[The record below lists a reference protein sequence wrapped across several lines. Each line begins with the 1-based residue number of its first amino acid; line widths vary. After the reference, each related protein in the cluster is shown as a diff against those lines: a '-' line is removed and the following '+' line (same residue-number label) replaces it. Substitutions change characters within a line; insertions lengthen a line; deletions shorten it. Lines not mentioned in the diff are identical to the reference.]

1 MKEERKERRWVITC
15 RCGMKKGR
23 KEGIHVQYR
32 DVLAKG
38 RSHKQWCLLVQGNNG
53 WVITCRCGMKEGRNE
68 GRKEGKKVG
77 NYL

>member
-1 MKEERKERRWVITC
+1 MNE
-15 RCGMKKGR
+15 GR
-23 KEGIHVQYR
+23 KEGIHIQYR